1 MMAVVTDA
9 QLQAW
14 LTAFLLPFFRIL
26 ALFGAAP
33 VLSLRA
39 FPARTRIGLSLLLAA
54 TLAPS
59 VAAPVTDAAGGLLS
73 WTGLGW
79 IVRELA
85 IGFAIGF
92 AARLVFAAFD
102 LAGEVIGLQMGL
114 SFAGFFDPQGGQ
126 GNAVGAFVN
135 AVATLLFVSM
145 NGPLLLI
152 AATLRS
158 FTTLPVGGLDEG
170 VAARFDPVAL
180 GAEVFALGLLIASP
194 FLAMI
199 LFVNLLLGVMSRV
212 APQLSLF
219 SIGFPVTIGVG
230 MLLLA
235 VGLGWIEGPMAQ
247 ALGQL
252 FRMFGS

>member
-1 MMAVVTDA
+1 MVVFTDA

-14 LTAFLLPFFRIL
+14 LAAFLLPFFRIL
-26 ALFGAAP
+26 ALFVAAP
-33 VLSLRA
+33 VLSVRA
-39 FPARTRIGLSLLLAA
+39 VPARTRIGLSLLLAA
-54 TLAPS
+54 TIAPS
-59 VAAPVTDAAGGLLS
+59 VAAPVAGAADGLLS
-73 WTGLGW
+73 WSGLGS

-85 IGFAIGF
+85 IGIAIGF

-152 AATLRS
+152 VATLRS
-158 FTTLPVGGLDEG
+158 FTTLPVGGAG
-170 VAARFDPVAL
+170 FGFGTRFDPIAL
-180 GAEVFALGLLIASP
+180 GAEVFALGLLIATP

-230 MLLLA
+230 MLLLV
-235 VGLGWIEGPMAQ
+235 VGLAWIEAPMTD
-247 ALGQL
+247 ALGRL
-252 FRMFGS
+252 FLMFGP